1 MENKRDIFGF
11 RNPYSSKEDKKIR
24 RDAELKRLMALGH
37 TKKFARQA
45 ARRV

>member
-1 MENKRDIFGF
+1 MEGKRDKFGF

-24 RDAELKRLMALGH
+24 RDAEVKRLMALGH